1 MWHINEKNGESLEAM
16 MNYTKI
22 SVFALVKQQM
32 YGNSK
37 TALFE
42 RTNVNFFCCIYV
54 SMKDNLNSVDK
65 IQNENYYLMIKMYR
79 SSSVG
84 VEITWTHNGRPVT
97 TPPQR

>member
-1 MWHINEKNGESLEAM
+1 MKKTERVLEAM

-37 TALFE
+37 TAHFE

-65 IQNENYYLMIKMYR
+65 IQNANYYLRRKMYR

-84 VEITWTHNGRPVT
+84 VETTWTHNGRPVT